1 MSQSCLLSRVFGVLT
16 ALLVLM
22 PLTPSSADE
31 EGHRLPFS
39 DLVIAEPAR
48 HFSDTQEC
56 VEPED
61 EMKRNHMNYIL
72 HQRDETVYKGIRT
85 RQYAL
90 EECINCHASKGDD
103 GEYIRVEDP
112 QHFCA
117 GCHTY
122 ASVSID
128 CFQCHADIPVRQTT
142 LQQSQ
147 SRNVHHLVREKL
159 ASGLS
164 GESSL
169 QLMAT
174 EVRVNE

>member
-1 MSQSCLLSRVFGVLT
+1 M
-16 ALLVLM
+16 M
-22 PLTPSSADE
+22 PLVSSADE

-39 DLVIAEPAR
+39 DLVKTEPAR
-48 HFSDTQEC
+48 HYSDTQEC
-56 VEPED
+56 VQPED

-72 HQRDETVYKGIRT
+72 HQRDETMYKGIRT
-85 RQYAL
+85 RQFSL
-90 EECINCHASKGDD
+90 EECINCHAIKGED

-112 QHFCA
+112 RHFCA

-128 CFQCHADIPVRQTT
+128 CFQCHADIPVREST

-147 SRNVHHLVREKL
+147 SRNVHNLGRKKL
-159 ASGLS
+159 AGGLA
-164 GESSL
+164 GELSL
-169 QLMAT
+169 QLMST

>member
-1 MSQSCLLSRVFGVLT
+1 MSQSFLFSRVVGILSS
-16 ALLVLM
+16 LLLLM
-22 PLTPSSADE
+22 PLASSADE

-39 DLVIAEPAR
+39 ELVITEPAR

-61 EMKRNHMNYIL
+61 EMKRNHMDYIL
-72 HQRDETVYKGIRT
+72 HQRDETVHKGIRT

-112 QHFCA
+112 RHFCA
-117 GCHTY
+117 GCHIY

-128 CFQCHADIPVRQTT
+128 CFQCHADVPVRDSK
-142 LQQSQ
+142 LQQSH
-147 SRNVHHLVREKL
+147 SGYDRFSGALSHALL
-159 ASGLS
+159 AKE
-164 GESSL
+164 GES
-169 QLMAT
+169 Q
-174 EVRVNE
+174 